1 MRMPNGSVHL
11 LRVPSCHLLLT
22 ACLGLGATAPARA
35 ADDGRQAVLQVAA
48 QVYGADLS
56 KLDAHQQQEMG
67 LIISGVAGKAGAN
80 PEAYVSMAS
89 PLARSAP
96 PLPVR
101 PDPGLS
107 SRFGALWVI
116 SASPPQG
123 GAWAFSVVS
132 HFSAAA
138 A

>member
-1 MRMPNGSVHL
+1 MV
-11 LRVPSCHLLLT
+11 
-22 ACLGLGATAPARA
+22 CLADRGFYGFRLWGLARA
-35 ADDGRQAVLQVAA
+35 TGAELVWRIKKVMVLPRETELRDGS
-48 QVYGADLS
+48 YLS
-56 KLDAHQQQEMG
+56 RIYESQNEQKQKKNGIVVRVVDYTLVG
-67 LIISGVAGKAGAN
+67 LK
-80 PEAYVSMAS
+80 EAEPIYRSS

-123 GAWAFSVVS
+123 GVNRLKY
-132 HFSAAA
+132 
-138 A
+138 